1 MKKIKL
7 TIKLYVGNFYKIRT
21 LIRKRL
27 KRKFVTKKNC
37 RGSLKFV
44 FKNTTIGSLDLDKF
58 FELKSYGTNLQKY
71 NCKKKEFLKIK

>member
-27 KRKFVTKKNC
+27 KRIFVTKK
-37 RGSLKFV
+37 K
-44 FKNTTIGSLDLDKF
+44 
-58 FELKSYGTNLQKY
+58 LQRKPEV
-71 NCKKKEFLKIK
+71 CV